1 MSLDSSAA
9 IHALRGDVL
18 SRVCCAPLR
27 PHSANEPTSV
37 RPTVSPGSL
46 HAQLGRKLVNRL
58 HRLSAIMSAG
68 APCGWCRVLLSS
80 LLKLTIKCS
89 CEEGK
94 ICSGS
99 CSSTYNL
106 VESVCYPAQH
116 PNHYW
121 NPTNGNVQSVAA
133 EARGGVAW
141 LWLLHEALTR
151 LWFGPSL
158 NLWRRRQRPH
168 L

>member
-1 MSLDSSAA
+1 VKKTGSRVRQPMSLDSSAA

-27 PHSANEPTSV
+27 PQPANEPTSV

-68 APCGWCRVLLSS
+68 APCGWCRVLSS
-80 LLKLTIKCS
+80 LLEMTIKCS

-94 ICSGS
+94 ICFGS
-99 CSSTYNL
+99 RLFPYTL
-106 VESVCYPAQH
+106 IESACYSAQH

-121 NPTNGNVQSVAA
+121 NHTNGDVQSVAA
-133 EARGGVAW
+133 EARCGVASPRSVDPTMPMVRAFSQP
-141 LWLLHEALTR
+141 L
-151 LWFGPSL
+151 
-158 NLWRRRQRPH
+158 
-168 L
+168 